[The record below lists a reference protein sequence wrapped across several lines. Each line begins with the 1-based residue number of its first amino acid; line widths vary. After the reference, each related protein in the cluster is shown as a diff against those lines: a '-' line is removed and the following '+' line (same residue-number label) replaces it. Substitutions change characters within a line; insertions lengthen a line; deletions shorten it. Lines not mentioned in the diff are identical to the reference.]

1 MIIIIICNFPASH
14 AVRIPMPSTSPAS
27 HHGLATLYREQ
38 HSWLQRWL
46 RCRLGCSHSAADLA
60 QDVFVRL
67 LAKTELIEVQAPRS
81 FLATVAQSV
90 LSNHYRRQKLEKAY
104 LQALATL
111 PEAVIPDLET
121 QAILLETLLELDA
134 VLERLEMPVRKAFLW
149 SQLDGLSHGEIAE
162 RLQVSIATV
171 KRYII
176 KAGAQC
182 ILLDG
187 GWS

>member
-1 MIIIIICNFPASH
+1 
-14 AVRIPMPSTSPAS
+14 MPLPPLACDP
-27 HHGLATLYREQ
+27 GLATLYREQ

-67 LAKTELIEVQAPRS
+67 LAKTEVIEVQAPRS

-104 LQALATL
+104 LQALANL
-111 PEAVIPDLET
+111 PEALAPDLES
-121 QAILLETLLELDA
+121 QAIMLETLLELDA
-134 VLERLEMPVRKAFLW
+134 VLERLELPVRKAFLW
-149 SQLDGLSHGEIAE
+149 SQLEGLSHGEIAG
-162 RLQVSIATV
+162 RLKVSIATV
-171 KRYII
+171 KRYIV

-182 ILLDG
+182 IMLDG
-187 GWS
+187 GWA